1 MNVNEV
7 LQFVDRLMLEHTGKH
22 LDDVQKAVIEGT
34 WQKQTYG
41 DMAQE
46 FKFNKNYVGDVGAGL
61 WQLLSEV
68 LGEEV
73 KKTNFRSTLERL
85 ELADSPIIIQS
96 HNTNNSNSFNICTK
110 ANQDNCIQKKSKN
123 QRYYDLTF
131 SPPIINFYNR
141 QTELETLS
149 NWIINQN
156 ISLISVLGIFGIG
169 KTTLVK
175 KFVDLNLENF
185 EIIIWKNLKFPK
197 SLESLFD
204 EILTTCQQEP
214 QDNISG
220 KLKQISALLI
230 QKKSLI
236 ILDDVQNLF
245 ISGELAGQYQSQYLD
260 YQNWFKTLTES
271 QHQSSVILISQEQC
285 PEMHCLDEEL
295 YHIKMLELLGLDST
309 ENLEHRKL
317 KDQDSWSSLIDL
329 YRGNPQYL
337 QEIATLVKDFFD
349 DSVADFLAEE
359 ALILSN
365 RMRSQFKLLFERLST
380 VEKEMVLAL
389 SKLGKPTS
397 REDLKESLDLPST
410 ELINALQ
417 SLQKRSLVNR
427 KKEDKTLFYLCPL
440 FTEYVTNLVN
450 HHQ

>member
-85 ELADSPIIIQS
+85 GFTDSPVIIQNHS
-96 HNTNNSNSFNICTK
+96 TNDHSFNVYNYPDK
-110 ANQDNCIQKKSKN
+110 AKSQFPETRKN
-123 QRYYDLTF
+123 RIYQDLTF

-141 QTELETLS
+141 KTELETLS

-185 EIIIWKNLKFPK
+185 EIIIWKNLKFPNP
-197 SLESLFD
+197 LESLFD

-220 KLKQISALLI
+220 KLKQISALLT

-271 QHQSSVILISQEQC
+271 QHQSSIILISQEQC

-309 ENLEHRKL
+309 EILEHRKL

-365 RMRSQFKLLFERLST
+365 RMRSQFKLLFERLSK
-380 VEKEMVLAL
+380 VEKEMVLVL

-427 KKEDKTLFYLCPL
+427 KKENKTLFYLCPL

-450 HHQ
+450 NHQ

>member
-1 MNVNEV
+1 MV
-7 LQFVDRLMLEHTGKH
+7 
-22 LDDVQKAVIEGT
+22 
-34 WQKQTYG
+34 
-41 DMAQE
+41 
-46 FKFNKNYVGDVGAGL
+46 
-61 WQLLSEV
+61 
-68 LGEEV
+68 
-73 KKTNFRSTLERL
+73 
-85 ELADSPIIIQS
+85 
-96 HNTNNSNSFNICTK
+96 
-110 ANQDNCIQKKSKN
+110 
-123 QRYYDLTF
+123 
-131 SPPIINFYNR
+131 NFYNR

-175 KFVDLNLENF
+175 KFVDVNLENF
-185 EIIIWKNLKFPK
+185 EIIIWKNLKFPQP
-197 SLESLFD
+197 LESLFD
-204 EILTTCQQEP
+204 EILTTCQQQP

-220 KLKQISALLI
+220 KLKQISALLTE
-230 QKKSLI
+230 KKSLI

-245 ISGELAGQYQSQYLD
+245 ISSEFAGQYQSQYLE
-260 YQNWFKTLTES
+260 YQNWFKTLTDS

-295 YHIKMLELLGLDST
+295 YPLKCLELLGLDT
-309 ENLEHRKL
+309 IEILENKNL

-329 YRGNPQYL
+329 YHGNPQYL
-337 QEIATLVKDFFD
+337 QEIATLIKDFFD

-359 ALILSN
+359 VLILSN
-365 RMRSQFKLLFERLST
+365 GMRSQFKLLFERLSK

-427 KKEDKTLFYLCPL
+427 KKENKTLFYLCPL

-450 HHQ
+450 NHQ

>member
-41 DMAQE
+41 DMAKQAS
-46 FKFNKNYVGDVGAGL
+46 FNKNYVGDVGAGL

-85 ELADSPIIIQS
+85 RFTDSPVIIQNHS
-96 HNTNNSNSFNICTK
+96 TNDHSFNVYNYPDK
-110 ANQDNCIQKKSKN
+110 AKSQFPETRKN
-123 QRYYDLTF
+123 GIYQDLTF
-131 SPPIINFYNR
+131 APQMVNFYNR

-175 KFVDLNLENF
+175 KFVDVNLENF
-185 EIIIWKNLKFPK
+185 EIIIWKNLKFPQP
-197 SLESLFD
+197 LESLFD
-204 EILTTCQQEP
+204 EILTTCQQQP

-220 KLKQISALLI
+220 KLKQISALLTE
-230 QKKSLI
+230 KKSLI

-245 ISGELAGQYQSQYLD
+245 ISSEFAGQYQSQYLE
-260 YQNWFKTLTES
+260 YQNWFKTLTDS

-295 YHIKMLELLGLDST
+295 YPLKCLELLGLDT
-309 ENLEHRKL
+309 IEILENKNL

-329 YRGNPQYL
+329 YHGNPQYL
-337 QEIATLVKDFFD
+337 QEIATLIKDFFD

-359 ALILSN
+359 VLILSN
-365 RMRSQFKLLFERLST
+365 GMRSQFKLLFERLSK

-427 KKEDKTLFYLCPL
+427 KKENKTLFYLCPL

-450 HHQ
+450 NHQ